1 MIILGKVYLRGKEA
15 LLGVFKAVLR
25 VSADIPKEYRHI
37 YASIYYFWGTV
48 YAQ

>member
-1 MIILGKVYLRGKEA
+1 MVNLGNVLPRGKKG
-15 LLGVFKAVLR
+15 LLGVFKAVLG
-25 VSADIPKEYRHI
+25 VLADIPKEYRRI